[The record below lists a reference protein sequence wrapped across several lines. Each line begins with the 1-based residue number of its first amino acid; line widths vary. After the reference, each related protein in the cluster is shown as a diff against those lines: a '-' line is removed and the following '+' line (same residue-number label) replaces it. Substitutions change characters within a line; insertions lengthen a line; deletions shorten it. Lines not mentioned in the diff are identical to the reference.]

1 MARKLN
7 VNIQNGEIYLVEKND
22 LEGLIEAFSKT
33 KKYLTVNE
41 AAEYL
46 NIASSTVYEL
56 IRERQIPHSK
66 IKTKILIDVKDIDN
80 FFRKNKVKDIE
91 DALSRVKVKI

>member
-56 IRERQIPHSK
+56 IRERQIPHSR
-66 IKTKILIDVKDIDN
+66 IKAKILIDIKDIDS
-80 FFRKNKVKDIE
+80 FFKKNRVQNLEEALNKVK
-91 DALSRVKVKI
+91 VKS